1 MRKKT
6 IFILLLLFLAT
17 FGFSACTAL
26 YEDRDKIVEDEM
38 DKYNVQIAAY
48 DRLEKNF
55 DYTDSVRAVESRN
68 GHNRGTRF
76 SSNDDPDNTLFH
88 LNDLDESTV
97 YQSSAYADAA
107 QKVIVTADMQK
118 SKFIDRIQISPAK
131 DKDGGTTGFPKSF
144 YIELS
149 NDMSNWTIVAARS
162 DYPVPAETAV
172 FRIAAQSARYIRLVA
187 TELGAAEHKF
197 SLCLSEMDAYFDD
210 YYNQGYERARAVK
223 YYVSSSSG
231 DDANDGLSP
240 ETAWKTLNRA
250 NRMQFVAGSEL
261 LLKRG
266 DTWTGES
273 LQPVGDGTKE
283 NPILI
288 SSYGE
293 GDLPVINAGLGAG
306 YGIKI
311 YNNDY
316 YKIADVAFAHSVAGI
331 YVVSDLRNIDM
342 QTYRFDALKGIYV
355 QNCVF
360 TDIQAPEVT
369 SQSGLI
375 KYPDMSFGAGIHF
388 TAYGFNLVKG
398 GQKYGTWGTRADGKN
413 IQSPYA
419 GEGDTLNTYIE
430 DIRISDC
437 EFTRCDTGIDNAL
450 VDLGDVSKGLHAQ
463 AGFFNQTNANSG
475 HLDVFHTR
483 SLSAVTVKNV
493 KIADSIRSGG
503 IMLYG
508 AYDGLIDNA
517 VITGTGV
524 KGMYWGV
531 AACQL
536 SMCEE
541 FVVQNSEFSGTL
553 LNGGPDGEGF
563 DFESGNINVT
573 LKDSYIH
580 DNEGPA
586 ILFYGGNNG
595 WGGVNRGCVV
605 DNVVMENNG
614 IFSKETLT
622 GKGLYNDHSKA
633 IKDYPTPN
641 IVAGGDGNVYVQ
653 ANFGVIR
660 NSKFVESYDGQ
671 GFLTG
676 YEVAGDKSMMNGHKV
691 GTYDAA
697 RDVTYYGIVM
707 DMDSNRIYA
716 PDGTTLK
723 AGKDAD
729 PSANGVESYGK
740 EWQIGKMDGGNFVK
754 SDELVSE
761 SGGNSAKYLADGE
774 LSAMYDYHRG
784 FSTIDLASSSV
795 DLAFQ
800 VDLGA
805 VTTLTAVRMYGVQNL
820 SFDASVWNNAEYG
833 YLLPKSFTVYTSED
847 GETWTQRKIRALSS
861 EGGYVRGGVDKII
874 DFKPTTA
881 RATNDFVFAD
891 IEVNARYVRIIV
903 DGANAVAG
911 TSGVWRVE
919 IGELQVISSFDT
931 NVDYVYPDTGRKGD

>member
-1 MRKKT
+1 M
-6 IFILLLLFLAT
+6 
-17 FGFSACTAL
+17 
-26 YEDRDKIVEDEM
+26 
-38 DKYNVQIAAY
+38 
-48 DRLEKNF
+48 
-55 DYTDSVRAVESRN
+55 
-68 GHNRGTRF
+68 
-76 SSNDDPDNTLFH
+76 
-88 LNDLDESTV
+88 
-97 YQSSAYADAA
+97 
-107 QKVIVTADMQK
+107 
-118 SKFIDRIQISPAK
+118 
-131 DKDGGTTGFPKSF
+131 
-144 YIELS
+144 
-149 NDMSNWTIVAARS
+149 
-162 DYPVPAETAV
+162 
-172 FRIAAQSARYIRLVA
+172 
-187 TELGAAEHKF
+187 
-197 SLCLSEMDAYFDD
+197 
-210 YYNQGYERARAVK
+210 
-223 YYVSSSSG
+223 
-231 DDANDGLSP
+231 
-240 ETAWKTLNRA
+240 
-250 NRMQFVAGSEL
+250 
-261 LLKRG
+261 
-266 DTWTGES
+266 
-273 LQPVGDGTKE
+273 
-283 NPILI
+283 
-288 SSYGE
+288 
-293 GDLPVINAGLGAG
+293 
-306 YGIKI
+306 
-311 YNNDY
+311 
-316 YKIADVAFAHSVAGI
+316 
-331 YVVSDLRNIDM
+331 
-342 QTYRFDALKGIYV
+342 
-355 QNCVF
+355 
-360 TDIQAPEVT
+360 
-369 SQSGLI
+369 
-375 KYPDMSFGAGIHF
+375 
-388 TAYGFNLVKG
+388 
-398 GQKYGTWGTRADGKN
+398 
-413 IQSPYA
+413 
-419 GEGDTLNTYIE
+419 
-430 DIRISDC
+430 
-437 EFTRCDTGIDNAL
+437 
-450 VDLGDVSKGLHAQ
+450 HAQ

-691 GTYDAA
+691 GTYDTA

-729 PSANGVESYGK
+729 PAANGVESYGK

-891 IEVNARYVRIIV
+891 IEVNARYVRIVV

-931 NVDYVYPDTGRKGD
+931 NVDYVYPETGRKGD

>member
-1 MRKKT
+1 MRIGTKSWRMRW
-6 IFILLLLFLAT
+6 IN
-17 FGFSACTAL
+17 
-26 YEDRDKIVEDEM
+26 
-38 DKYNVQIAAY
+38 NVQIAAY

-55 DYTDSVRAVESRN
+55 DYTDSMRAVESRN

-210 YYNQGYERARAVK
+210 YHNQGYERARAVK
-223 YYVSSSSG
+223 YYVSSSS
-231 DDANDGLSP
+231 
-240 ETAWKTLNRA
+240 
-250 NRMQFVAGSEL
+250 
-261 LLKRG
+261 
-266 DTWTGES
+266 
-273 LQPVGDGTKE
+273 
-283 NPILI
+283 
-288 SSYGE
+288 
-293 GDLPVINAGLGAG
+293 
-306 YGIKI
+306 
-311 YNNDY
+311 
-316 YKIADVAFAHSVAGI
+316 
-331 YVVSDLRNIDM
+331 
-342 QTYRFDALKGIYV
+342 
-355 QNCVF
+355 
-360 TDIQAPEVT
+360 
-369 SQSGLI
+369 
-375 KYPDMSFGAGIHF
+375 
-388 TAYGFNLVKG
+388 
-398 GQKYGTWGTRADGKN
+398 
-413 IQSPYA
+413 
-419 GEGDTLNTYIE
+419 
-430 DIRISDC
+430 
-437 EFTRCDTGIDNAL
+437 
-450 VDLGDVSKGLHAQ
+450 
-463 AGFFNQTNANSG
+463 
-475 HLDVFHTR
+475 
-483 SLSAVTVKNV
+483 
-493 KIADSIRSGG
+493 
-503 IMLYG
+503 
-508 AYDGLIDNA
+508 
-517 VITGTGV
+517 
-524 KGMYWGV
+524 
-531 AACQL
+531 
-536 SMCEE
+536 
-541 FVVQNSEFSGTL
+541 
-553 LNGGPDGEGF
+553 
-563 DFESGNINVT
+563 
-573 LKDSYIH
+573 
-580 DNEGPA
+580 
-586 ILFYGGNNG
+586 
-595 WGGVNRGCVV
+595 
-605 DNVVMENNG
+605 
-614 IFSKETLT
+614 
-622 GKGLYNDHSKA
+622 
-633 IKDYPTPN
+633 
-641 IVAGGDGNVYVQ
+641 GGDGNVYVQ

-691 GTYDAA
+691 GTYDTA

-729 PSANGVESYGK
+729 PVANGVESYGK

-891 IEVNARYVRIIV
+891 IEVNARYVRIVV

-931 NVDYVYPDTGRKGD
+931 NVDYVYPETGRKGD

>member
-210 YYNQGYERARAVK
+210 YHNQGYERARAVK

-288 SSYGE
+288 CSYGE
-293 GDLPVINAGLGAG
+293 GELPVINAGLGAG

-419 GEGDTLNTYIE
+419 GEGDTLNTARSRPI
-430 DIRISDC
+430 
-437 EFTRCDTGIDNAL
+437 
-450 VDLGDVSKGLHAQ
+450 
-463 AGFFNQTNANSG
+463 FFRR
-475 HLDVFHTR
+475 L
-483 SLSAVTVKNV
+483 
-493 KIADSIRSGG
+493 
-503 IMLYG
+503 
-508 AYDGLIDNA
+508 
-517 VITGTGV
+517 
-524 KGMYWGV
+524 
-531 AACQL
+531 C
-536 SMCEE
+536 
-541 FVVQNSEFSGTL
+541 
-553 LNGGPDGEGF
+553 
-563 DFESGNINVT
+563 
-573 LKDSYIH
+573 
-580 DNEGPA
+580 
-586 ILFYGGNNG
+586 
-595 WGGVNRGCVV
+595 
-605 DNVVMENNG
+605 
-614 IFSKETLT
+614 
-622 GKGLYNDHSKA
+622 
-633 IKDYPTPN
+633 
-641 IVAGGDGNVYVQ
+641 
-653 ANFGVIR
+653 
-660 NSKFVESYDGQ
+660 
-671 GFLTG
+671 
-676 YEVAGDKSMMNGHKV
+676 
-691 GTYDAA
+691 A
-697 RDVTYYGIVM
+697 R
-707 DMDSNRIYA
+707 RR
-716 PDGTTLK
+716 P
-723 AGKDAD
+723 
-729 PSANGVESYGK
+729 
-740 EWQIGKMDGGNFVK
+740 
-754 SDELVSE
+754 
-761 SGGNSAKYLADGE
+761 
-774 LSAMYDYHRG
+774 R
-784 FSTIDLASSSV
+784 
-795 DLAFQ
+795 
-800 VDLGA
+800 
-805 VTTLTAVRMYGVQNL
+805 
-820 SFDASVWNNAEYG
+820 
-833 YLLPKSFTVYTSED
+833 
-847 GETWTQRKIRALSS
+847 
-861 EGGYVRGGVDKII
+861 
-874 DFKPTTA
+874 
-881 RATNDFVFAD
+881 
-891 IEVNARYVRIIV
+891 
-903 DGANAVAG
+903 
-911 TSGVWRVE
+911 
-919 IGELQVISSFDT
+919 
-931 NVDYVYPDTGRKGD
+931 